1 MKTNPPSNV
10 RNRKLEAQEA
20 DEYGFPANGDWS
32 ALEAQAQQEMSK
44 NKENIDKG
52 RTGGGDH
59 LTRAW
64 DNPGSGAPD
73 SSDLYPTGKKSR
85 S

>member
-52 RTGGGDH
+52 RAGGGDH
-59 LTRAW
+59 LIRSW
-64 DNPGSGAPD
+64 DSVD
-73 SSDLYPTGKKSR
+73 SSTPNLYPTGKKSR
-85 S
+85 N

>member
-1 MKTNPPSNV
+1 MKTNPSSNV

-44 NKENIDKG
+44 NKDSIEKG
-52 RTGGGDH
+52 RAGGSNH
-59 LTRAW
+59 LIRSW
-64 DNPGSGAPD
+64 DSVD
-73 SSDLYPTGKKSR
+73 SSTPNLYPTGKKSR
-85 S
+85 N

>member
-1 MKTNPPSNV
+1 MKTNPSSNV

-32 ALEAQAQQEMSK
+32 ALEAQARQEMSK
-44 NKENIDKG
+44 NKDNIEKG
-52 RTGGGDH
+52 RTSGGDH
-59 LTRAW
+59 LTRPW
-64 DNPGSGAPD
+64 DSVD
-73 SSDLYPTGKKSR
+73 SNTPNLYPTGKKSR